1 MQARSGRAAVLDA
14 AVQNFQRVGYHGTS
28 MRDIATGAGFT
39 VASIYNHFP
48 SKQRILQEIMVGILT
63 DALAATRSAVLRA
76 GALPH
81 DQLRALMHAWLVF
94 HTERRDEAVVGAT
107 EIRSLDPDG
116 RRLVVALRDE
126 QEHLFREVVEHGAET
141 GAFGTPHPAEAVR
154 ALIAMGTSVAS
165 WYRPGGGLTPH
176 QMGERYARLALGL
189 VEAQTDRATGP
200 AVSPNPASSPTSS
213 PDSAPVD
220 PPAPAQGDASD
231 D

>member
-200 AVSPNPASSPTSS
+200 AVSPEPSSS

-220 PPAPAQGDASD
+220 PPAQGDASD

>member
-1 MQARSGRAAVLDA
+1 MQARSGRVAVLDA

-176 QMGERYARLALGL
+176 QMGERYARLALGI
-189 VEAQTDRATGP
+189 VEAQTDRVTGS
-200 AVSPNPASSPTSS
+200 AVSPEPISSP
-213 PDSAPVD
+213 APTPSN

>member
-165 WYRPGGGLTPH
+165 WYRPGGGLTPR

-200 AVSPNPASSPTSS
+200 AVSPELSSS

>member
-14 AVQNFQRVGYHGTS
+14 AVQNFHRVGYHGTS

-165 WYRPGGGLTPH
+165 WYRPGGGLTPR

-200 AVSPNPASSPTSS
+200 AVSPEPSSS

-220 PPAPAQGDASD
+220 PPAQGDASD